1 LHATLPLALILGVAL
16 SVTWEKERSSG
27 LKTRLYGCVG

>member
-1 LHATLPLALILGVAL
+1 MHATLPLALILGLAL
-16 SVTWEKERSSG
+16 GVTWEKERSCG